1 MKQTLKDFSSFL
13 LVVLCDY
20 VLGDAEYLLLGE
32 PGHVALSNS
41 SVSVAFQ
48 YVDGA
53 NGTLWNVSVLLVE
66 ASTNR
71 TVATKHLL
79 AIQAQGT
86 LEFECFHFKEAG
98 DYWFTMS
105 PDTTASRPP
114 RAPGGEKHLSP
125 GGVARLSRGPEPDV
139 PGCGRR
145 LAGGAFYATAAV
157 PVPRGQAR
165 VEVDVTLCSSLPGA
179 SARQGRPLET
189 RCSQRTALAQ
199 SQWVEVAA
207 PRWAQQPRSPRCCGS
222 WAQLGHYRRGCCKPD
237 LRHEP
242 ASPEWLLCVQ
252 PGCVIPGLRRHL
264 PRGQAACPNREGFDN
279 NWSPNFLPPLPIH
292 QPSAGSTSILFLSN
306 GDFITRLEGSGECG
320 SQCD

>member
-53 NGTLWNVSVLLVE
+53 NRTLWNVSVLLVE

-86 LEFECFHFKEAG
+86 LEFECFHFKEAE

-114 RAPGGEKHLSP
+114 PHAPGGEKRLSP

-139 PGCGRR
+139 PGRGRR

-165 VEVDVTLCSSLPGA
+165 VEVDVTVRSSLPGA

-207 PRWAQQPRSPRCCGS
+207 PRWARQPRSLRCCGS
-222 WAQLGHYRRGCCKPD
+222 WAQLGHYRRGC
-237 LRHEP
+237 
-242 ASPEWLLCVQ
+242 W
-252 PGCVIPGLRRHL
+252 
-264 PRGQAACPNREGFDN
+264 
-279 NWSPNFLPPLPIH
+279 
-292 QPSAGSTSILFLSN
+292 
-306 GDFITRLEGSGECG
+306 
-320 SQCD
+320 